1 MDFFIT
7 TAWAQAASGSTAGT
21 LGTILPLVLIFVVF
35 YFLLIRPQT
44 KRAKEHR
51 EMVAKLAT
59 GDEVVTNGGILGR
72 ITEVGE
78 SFVTLQVSGG
88 VAIQVQ
94 KIQIAQLMP
103 KGRFTGACAPAT
115 VARAALS
122 PLEGHLGRGRH
133 GRGDPGRAPE
143 LVRRIA
149 CTAAFAPRSRGRRR
163 HRSRADRSRTAGSRH
178 CARGAVRRR

>member
-7 TAWAQAASGSTAGT
+7 PAWAQAAPGSTAST

-51 EMVAKLAT
+51 EMVGKLAA

-78 SFVTLQVSGG
+78 HFVTLEVAKNTSISVQRFQV
-88 VAIQVQ
+88 
-94 KIQIAQLMP
+94 AQLMP
-103 KGRFTGACAPAT
+103 KGTFKGA
-115 VARAALS
+115 
-122 PLEGHLGRGRH
+122 
-133 GRGDPGRAPE
+133 
-143 LVRRIA
+143 
-149 CTAAFAPRSRGRRR
+149 
-163 HRSRADRSRTAGSRH
+163 
-178 CARGAVRRR
+178 